1 MVFGILFGHIIELGS
16 ALFNYVE
23 KFGSTTQILFG
34 R

>member
-1 MVFGILFGHIIELGS
+1 MVFSVLCGHIVELGL

-23 KFGSTTQILFG
+23 EFGSTTQILFG